1 MYKCD
6 FSTFACANHYGL
18 YMYQEDSKALKQ
30 VLNDQELTSITHL
43 SPRLV
48 LLGYR
53 AILGPLI
60 FDTKSLRI
68 LKNINIY
75 GDARPDFAYAY
86 DYMTLQYL

>member
-6 FSTFACANHYGL
+6 FSTLACASYYGL
-18 YMYQEDSKALKQ
+18 YLYQEDSYALKQ
-30 VLNDQELTSITHL
+30 VLNDQQFTSIIHL

-53 AILGPLI
+53 DIFGPLI

-75 GDARPDFAYAY
+75 GDDRPDFAYN
-86 DYMTLQYL
+86 YMTLQYL

>member
-6 FSTFACANHYGL
+6 FSTFACASYYGL
-18 YMYQEDSKALKQ
+18 YLYQEDSKALKQ
-30 VLNDQELTSITHL
+30 VLNDQIFTSIIHL
-43 SPRLV
+43 SPSLV

-53 AILGPLI
+53 DIFGPLI

-75 GDARPDFAYAY
+75 GHERPDFAYNY
-86 DYMTLQYL
+86 LTL